1 MLLPV
6 TEKQN
11 ENVMVPVYCKG
22 WGKKTQQKVNFKN
35 PSEVDLLLYKPQ
47 WFLEHWLM
55 MSECLGLPRA
65 CTEMWPCGLG
75 PYMGNFP
82 SVTKVG
88 NPGDTG
94 PCLKLSLP
102 PILSVFGKNTF
113 SAGWIQ
119 QWFHVQHFLF
129 DPMNWAGLGELCLS
143 CLCWCFTQV
152 IKRLDKELECS
163 AIIYV

>member
-1 MLLPV
+1 MKMWWCLCTAKV
-6 TEKQN
+6 E
-11 ENVMVPVYCKG
+11 E
-22 WGKKTQQKVNFKN
+22 KKTQQKVNFKN

-55 MSECLGLPRA
+55 MSECVGLPRA

-102 PILSVFGKNTF
+102 PVLSVFSKNTF

-119 QWFHVQHFLF
+119 QWFYVQHFLF
-129 DPMNWAGLGELCLS
+129 DPMNWAGLGELCHQRTPVLS
-143 CLCWCFTQV
+143 LLVLHTG
-152 IKRLDKELECS
+152 D
-163 AIIYV
+163 